1 MEKSL
6 TPTQPSKIQEKLKTI
21 KDTIKKTYT
30 KEQAAAMNPLALAYI
45 GDGIFSDLIRKY
57 LLGCGHQNVNF
68 MTKTS
73 INYVRA
79 SAQAQIIR
87 VLLPELSESE
97 ERMVKRGRNTASQV
111 PKNANPSDYRY
122 ATGFETLIGY
132 LFLCGETDRMDEL
145 VYKSIAVINHQ
156 SSKK

>member
-6 TPTQPSKIQEKLKTI
+6 TPTLQNTDNLETI
-21 KDTIKKTYT
+21 KTTIEKSYT
-30 KEQAAAMNPLALAYI
+30 IEQAAAMNPLALAYI
-45 GDGIFSDLIRKY
+45 GDGIFSDQIRKY

-87 VLLPELSESE
+87 ALLPQLSEAE

-111 PKNANPSDYRY
+111 PKNANPADYRY

-132 LFLCGETDRMDEL
+132 LFLCGESERMKNL
-145 VYKSIAVINHQ
+145 IYQSIDVINQ
-156 SSKK
+156 LNIK

>member
-6 TPTQPSKIQEKLKTI
+6 TLTPEPTENLKTI
-21 KDTIKKTYT
+21 KATIDRHYT
-30 KEQAAAMNPLALAYI
+30 REQAAAMNPLALAYL
-45 GDGIFSDLIRKY
+45 GDGIYSDMIRKY

-73 INYVRA
+73 IHYVRA

-87 VLLPELSESE
+87 ELLPELTEAE
-97 ERMVKRGRNTASQV
+97 QRIFKRGRNTASQV
-111 PKNANPSDYRY
+111 PRNANPSDYRY

-132 LFLCGETDRMDEL
+132 LFLCGETERMNAL
-145 VYKSIAVINHQ
+145 IVQSIAIINQ
-156 SSKK
+156 SLN

>member
-6 TPTQPSKIQEKLKTI
+6 TPTLQNTDNLETI
-21 KDTIKKTYT
+21 KTTIEKSYT
-30 KEQAAAMNPLALAYI
+30 IEQAAAMNPLALAYI
-45 GDGIFSDLIRKY
+45 GDGIFSDQIRKY
-57 LLGCGHQNVNF
+57 LLCCGHQNVNF

-73 INYVRA
+73 ISYVRA

-87 VLLPELSESE
+87 ALLPQLSEAE

-111 PKNANPSDYRY
+111 PKNANPADYRY

-132 LFLCGETDRMDEL
+132 LFLCGESERMKNL
-145 VYKSIAVINHQ
+145 IYQSIDVINQ
-156 SSKK
+156 LNIK

>member
-6 TPTQPSKIQEKLKTI
+6 TPTLQNTDNLETI
-21 KDTIKKTYT
+21 KTTIEKSYT
-30 KEQAAAMNPLALAYI
+30 IEQAAAMNPLALAYI
-45 GDGIFSDLIRKY
+45 GDGIFSDQIRKY

-73 INYVRA
+73 ISYVRA

-87 VLLPELSESE
+87 ALLPQLSEAK

-111 PKNANPSDYRY
+111 PKNANPADYRY

-132 LFLCGETDRMDEL
+132 LFLCGESERMKNL
-145 VYKSIAVINHQ
+145 IYQSIDVINQ
-156 SSKK
+156 LNIK

>member
-6 TPTQPSKIQEKLKTI
+6 TLTPEPTENLKTI
-21 KDTIKKTYT
+21 KATIDRHYT
-30 KEQAAAMNPLALAYI
+30 REQAAAMNPLALAYL
-45 GDGIFSDLIRKY
+45 GDGIYSDMIRKY

-73 INYVRA
+73 IHYVRA

-87 VLLPELSESE
+87 ELLPELTEAE
-97 ERMVKRGRNTASQV
+97 QRIFKRGRNTASQV
-111 PKNANPSDYRY
+111 PKNSNPSDYRY

-132 LFLCGETDRMDEL
+132 LFLCGETERMNAL
-145 VYKSIAVINHQ
+145 IVQSIAIINQ
-156 SSKK
+156 SLN

>member
-6 TPTQPSKIQEKLKTI
+6 TLTPEPTENLKTI
-21 KDTIKKTYT
+21 KATIEKSYT
-30 KEQAAAMNPLALAYI
+30 IEQAAAMNPLALAYL
-45 GDGIFSDLIRKY
+45 GDGIYSDMIRKY

-73 INYVRA
+73 IHYVRA

-87 VLLPELSESE
+87 ELLPELTEAE
-97 ERMVKRGRNTASQV
+97 QRIFKRGRNTASQV

-132 LFLCGETDRMDEL
+132 LFLCGETERMNAL
-145 VYKSIAVINHQ
+145 IVQSIAIINQ
-156 SSKK
+156 SLN

>member
-6 TPTQPSKIQEKLKTI
+6 TLTPEPTENLKTI
-21 KDTIKKTYT
+21 KATIDRHYT
-30 KEQAAAMNPLALAYI
+30 REQAAAMNPLALAYL
-45 GDGIFSDLIRKY
+45 GDGIYSDMIRKY

-68 MTKTS
+68 MTKTA
-73 INYVRA
+73 IHYVRA

-87 VLLPELSESE
+87 ELLPELTEAE
-97 ERMVKRGRNTASQV
+97 QRIFKRGRNTASQV

-132 LFLCGETDRMDEL
+132 LFLCGETERMNAL
-145 VYKSIAVINHQ
+145 IVQSIAIINQ
-156 SSKK
+156 SLN

>member
-6 TPTQPSKIQEKLKTI
+6 TPTLQNTDNLETI
-21 KDTIKKTYT
+21 KTTIEKSYT
-30 KEQAAAMNPLALAYI
+30 FEQAAAMNPLALAYI
-45 GDGIFSDLIRKY
+45 GDGIFSDQIRKY

-73 INYVRA
+73 ISYVRA

-87 VLLPELSESE
+87 ALLPQLSEAE

-111 PKNANPSDYRY
+111 PKNANPADYRY

-132 LFLCGETDRMDEL
+132 LFLCGESERMKNL
-145 VYKSIAVINHQ
+145 IYQSIDVINQ
-156 SSKK
+156 LNIK

>member
-6 TPTQPSKIQEKLKTI
+6 TLTPELTENIKTI
-21 KDTIKKTYT
+21 KATIDRHYT
-30 KEQAAAMNPLALAYI
+30 REQAAAMNPLALAYL
-45 GDGIFSDLIRKY
+45 GDGIYSDMIRKY

-73 INYVRA
+73 IHYVRA

-87 VLLPELSESE
+87 VLLPELTEAE
-97 ERMVKRGRNTASQV
+97 QRIFKRGRNTASQV

-132 LFLCGETDRMDEL
+132 LFLCGETERMNEL
-145 VYKSIAVINHQ
+145 IVQSIAIINQ
-156 SSKK
+156 SLN

>member
-6 TPTQPSKIQEKLKTI
+6 TPTLQNTDNLETI
-21 KDTIKKTYT
+21 KTTIEKSYT
-30 KEQAAAMNPLALAYI
+30 IEQAAAMNPLALAYI
-45 GDGIFSDLIRKY
+45 GDGIFSDQIRKY

-73 INYVRA
+73 ISYVRA

-87 VLLPELSESE
+87 ALLPQLSEAE

-111 PKNANPSDYRY
+111 PKNANPTDYRY

-132 LFLCGETDRMDEL
+132 LFLCGESERMKNL
-145 VYKSIAVINHQ
+145 IYQSIDVINQ
-156 SSKK
+156 LNIK

>member
-6 TPTQPSKIQEKLKTI
+6 APTETPESTDKLKAI
-21 KDTIKKTYT
+21 KDTIAKTHT
-30 KEQAAAMNPLALAYI
+30 REQAAAMNPLALAYI
-45 GDGIFSDLIRKY
+45 GDGIYSDQIRKY

-79 SAQAQIIR
+79 SAQAQIVR
-87 VLLPELSESE
+87 VLLPELSEAE

-132 LFLCGETDRMDEL
+132 LFLCGETGRMDEL
-145 VYKSIAVINHQ
+145 IVKSIAIINQ
-156 SSKK
+156 LFAVK

>member
-6 TPTQPSKIQEKLKTI
+6 TPTLQNTDNLETI
-21 KDTIKKTYT
+21 KTTIEKSYT
-30 KEQAAAMNPLALAYI
+30 IEQAAAMNPLALAYI

-57 LLGCGHQNVNF
+57 LLGCGHQTVNF

-73 INYVRA
+73 ISYVRA

-87 VLLPELSESE
+87 ALLPQLSEAE

-111 PKNANPSDYRY
+111 PKNANPADYRY

-132 LFLCGETDRMDEL
+132 LFLCGESERMKNL
-145 VYKSIAVINHQ
+145 IYQSIDVINQ
-156 SSKK
+156 LNIK

>member
-6 TPTQPSKIQEKLKTI
+6 TLTPEPTENLKTI
-21 KDTIKKTYT
+21 KATIEKSYT
-30 KEQAAAMNPLALAYI
+30 IEQAAAMNPLALAYL
-45 GDGIFSDLIRKY
+45 GDGIYSDMIRKY

-73 INYVRA
+73 IRYVRA

-87 VLLPELSESE
+87 ELLPQLTEAEQ
-97 ERMVKRGRNTASQV
+97 RIFKRGRNTASQV
-111 PKNANPSDYRY
+111 PRNANPSDYRY

-132 LFLCGETDRMDEL
+132 LFLCGETERMNAL
-145 VYKSIAVINHQ
+145 IVQSIAIINQ
-156 SSKK
+156 SLN

>member
-6 TPTQPSKIQEKLKTI
+6 TPTPPNADNLETI
-21 KDTIKKTYT
+21 KATIEKSYT
-30 KEQAAAMNPLALAYI
+30 IEQAAAMNPLALAYI

-57 LLGCGHQNVNF
+57 LLGCGHQNVNL

-73 INYVRA
+73 ISYVRA

-87 VLLPELSESE
+87 ELLPQLSEAE

-132 LFLCGETDRMDEL
+132 LFLCGETERMKNL
-145 VYKSIAVINHQ
+145 IYQSIDVINNLAI
-156 SSKK
+156 K

>member
-6 TPTQPSKIQEKLKTI
+6 TPTLQNTDNLETI
-21 KDTIKKTYT
+21 KTTIEKSYT
-30 KEQAAAMNPLALAYI
+30 IEQAAAMNPLALAYI
-45 GDGIFSDLIRKY
+45 GDGIFSDQIRKY
-57 LLGCGHQNVNF
+57 LLGCGHQNVNL

-73 INYVRA
+73 ISYVRA

-87 VLLPELSESE
+87 ALLPQLSEAK

-111 PKNANPSDYRY
+111 PKNANPADYRY

-132 LFLCGETDRMDEL
+132 LFLCGESERMKNL
-145 VYKSIAVINHQ
+145 IYQSIDVINQ
-156 SSKK
+156 LNIK

>member
-6 TPTQPSKIQEKLKTI
+6 TLTPEPTENLKTI
-21 KDTIKKTYT
+21 KATIEKSYT
-30 KEQAAAMNPLALAYI
+30 IEQAAAMNPLALAYL
-45 GDGIFSDLIRKY
+45 GDGIYSDMIRKY

-73 INYVRA
+73 IHYVRA

-87 VLLPELSESE
+87 ELLPELTEAE
-97 ERMVKRGRNTASQV
+97 QRIFKRGRNTASQV
-111 PKNANPSDYRY
+111 PRNANPSDYRY

-132 LFLCGETDRMDEL
+132 LFLCGETERMNAL
-145 VYKSIAVINHQ
+145 IVQSIAIINQ
-156 SSKK
+156 SLN

>member
-6 TPTQPSKIQEKLKTI
+6 TPETSDRLKAIQSTI
-21 KDTIKKTYT
+21 DTHYT
-30 KEQAAAMNPLALAYI
+30 REQAAAMNPLALAYI

-57 LLGCGHQNVNF
+57 LLGCGHQNVNV

-73 INYVRA
+73 ICYVRA
-79 SAQAQIIR
+79 SAQAQIVR
-87 VLLPELSESE
+87 ALLPELSETE

-132 LFLCGETDRMDEL
+132 LFLCGEVKRMNSL
-145 VYKSIAVINHQ
+145 ICQSIDVINKN
-156 SSKK
+156 SEI

>member
-6 TPTQPSKIQEKLKTI
+6 TPTPTSENSDRLKTI
-21 KDTIKKTYT
+21 QTTIDTHYSR
-30 KEQAAAMNPLALAYI
+30 EQAAAMNPLALAYI
-45 GDGIFSDLIRKY
+45 GDGIFSDLVRKY
-57 LLGCGHQNVNF
+57 LLGCGHQNVNV

-73 INYVRA
+73 ICYVRA

-87 VLLPELSESE
+87 ELLPQLSDAE
-97 ERMVKRGRNTASQV
+97 ERIVKRGRNTASQV

-132 LFLCGETDRMDEL
+132 LFLCGEVDRMKNL
-145 VYKSIAVINHQ
+145 IYQSIDVIN
-156 SSKK
+156 SISK

>member
-6 TPTQPSKIQEKLKTI
+6 TLTPEPTENLKTI
-21 KDTIKKTYT
+21 KATIDRHYT
-30 KEQAAAMNPLALAYI
+30 REQAAAMNPLALAYL
-45 GDGIFSDLIRKY
+45 GDGIYSDMIRKY

-73 INYVRA
+73 IHYVRA

-87 VLLPELSESE
+87 ELLPELTEAE
-97 ERMVKRGRNTASQV
+97 QRIFKRGRNTASQV

-132 LFLCGETDRMDEL
+132 LFLCGETERMNAL
-145 VYKSIAVINHQ
+145 IVQSIAIINQ
-156 SSKK
+156 SLN

>member
-6 TPTQPSKIQEKLKTI
+6 TLTPELTENIKTI
-21 KDTIKKTYT
+21 KDTIDRHYT
-30 KEQAAAMNPLALAYI
+30 REQAAAMNPLALAYI
-45 GDGIFSDLIRKY
+45 GDGIFSDQIRKY

-87 VLLPELSESE
+87 ALLPQLSEAE

-111 PKNANPSDYRY
+111 PKNANPADYRY

-132 LFLCGETDRMDEL
+132 LFLCGESERMKNL
-145 VYKSIAVINHQ
+145 IYQSIDVINQ
-156 SSKK
+156 MNIK

>member
-6 TPTQPSKIQEKLKTI
+6 TPTLQNTDNLETI
-21 KDTIKKTYT
+21 KTTIEKSYT
-30 KEQAAAMNPLALAYI
+30 IEQAAAMNPLALAYL
-45 GDGIFSDLIRKY
+45 GDGIFSDQIRKY

-73 INYVRA
+73 ISYVRA

-87 VLLPELSESE
+87 ALLPQLSEAE

-111 PKNANPSDYRY
+111 PKNANPADYRY

-132 LFLCGETDRMDEL
+132 LFLCGESERMKNL
-145 VYKSIAVINHQ
+145 IYQSIDVINQ
-156 SSKK
+156 LNIK

>member
-6 TPTQPSKIQEKLKTI
+6 TPTLQNTDNLETI
-21 KDTIKKTYT
+21 KTTIEKSYT
-30 KEQAAAMNPLALAYI
+30 IEQAAAMNPLALAYI
-45 GDGIFSDLIRKY
+45 GDGIFSDQIRKY

-73 INYVRA
+73 ISYVRA

-87 VLLPELSESE
+87 ALLPQLSEAE

-111 PKNANPSDYRY
+111 PKNANPADYRY

-132 LFLCGETDRMDEL
+132 LFLCGESERMKNL
-145 VYKSIAVINHQ
+145 IYQSIDVINQ
-156 SSKK
+156 LNIK

>member
-6 TPTQPSKIQEKLKTI
+6 TLTPEPTENLKTI
-21 KDTIKKTYT
+21 KATIDRHYT
-30 KEQAAAMNPLALAYI
+30 REQAAAMNPLALAYL
-45 GDGIFSDLIRKY
+45 GDGIYSDMIRKY

-73 INYVRA
+73 IHYVRA

-87 VLLPELSESE
+87 ELLPQLTEAEQ
-97 ERMVKRGRNTASQV
+97 RIFKRGRNTASQV
-111 PKNANPSDYRY
+111 PRNANPSDYRY

-132 LFLCGETDRMDEL
+132 LFLCGETERMNAL
-145 VYKSIAVINHQ
+145 IVQGIAIINQ
-156 SSKK
+156 SLN

>member
-6 TPTQPSKIQEKLKTI
+6 TPTPQNAENLKTI
-21 KDTIKKTYT
+21 KSTIEKNYT
-30 KEQAAAMNPLALAYI
+30 IEQAAAMNPLALAYI

-73 INYVRA
+73 ISYVRA

-87 VLLPELSESE
+87 QLLPQLSEAE

-132 LFLCGETDRMDEL
+132 LFLCGEIERMNDL
-145 VYKSIAVINHQ
+145 IYQSIDVINTLDAR
-156 SSKK
+156 

>member
-6 TPTQPSKIQEKLKTI
+6 TPENSDNLKTI
-21 KDTIKKTYT
+21 KATIDTHYT
-30 KEQAAAMNPLALAYI
+30 REQAAAMNPLALAYI

-73 INYVRA
+73 ISYVRA

-87 VLLPELSESE
+87 TLLPELSETE

-122 ATGFETLIGY
+122 ATGFETLLGY
-132 LFLCGETDRMDEL
+132 LFLCGEVERMENL
-145 VYKSIAVINHQ
+145 IYQSIDVINNLN
-156 SSKK
+156 KV

>member
-6 TPTQPSKIQEKLKTI
+6 TLTPQNADNLKTI
-21 KDTIKKTYT
+21 KTIIEKSYT
-30 KEQAAAMNPLALAYI
+30 IEQAAAMNPLALAYI

-73 INYVRA
+73 ISYVRA
-79 SAQAQIIR
+79 SAQAQIVR
-87 VLLPELSESE
+87 ELLPELSETE

-132 LFLCGETDRMDEL
+132 LFLCGETERMKNL
-145 VYKSIAVINHQ
+145 IYQSIDVINNLAI
-156 SSKK
+156 K

>member
-6 TPTQPSKIQEKLKTI
+6 TPNPDNLNSIKATIEKSYTI
-21 KDTIKKTYT
+21 
-30 KEQAAAMNPLALAYI
+30 EQAAAMNPLALAYI
-45 GDGIFSDLIRKY
+45 GDGIFSDQIRKY

-87 VLLPELSESE
+87 ALLPQLSEAE

-111 PKNANPSDYRY
+111 PKNANPTDYRY

-132 LFLCGETDRMDEL
+132 LFLCGESERMKNL
-145 VYKSIAVINHQ
+145 IYQSIDVINQ
-156 SSKK
+156 LNIK

>member
-6 TPTQPSKIQEKLKTI
+6 TPTLPNADNLETI
-21 KDTIKKTYT
+21 KATIEKSYT
-30 KEQAAAMNPLALAYI
+30 IEQAAAMNPLALAYI

-73 INYVRA
+73 ISYVRA
-79 SAQAQIIR
+79 SAQAQIVR
-87 VLLPELSESE
+87 ELLPELSETE

-111 PKNANPSDYRY
+111 PKNANPADYRY

-132 LFLCGETDRMDEL
+132 LFLCGETERM
-145 VYKSIAVINHQ
+145 KSLIYQSIDVIN
-156 SSKK
+156 KLNTK

>member
-6 TPTQPSKIQEKLKTI
+6 TLTPELTENLKTI
-21 KDTIKKTYT
+21 KATIDRHYT
-30 KEQAAAMNPLALAYI
+30 REQAAAMNPLALAYL
-45 GDGIFSDLIRKY
+45 GDGIYSDMIRKY

-73 INYVRA
+73 IHYVRA
-79 SAQAQIIR
+79 SAQAQIVR
-87 VLLPELSESE
+87 ALLPELSEAE

-132 LFLCGETDRMDEL
+132 LFLCGEIKRMEKLICQGID
-145 VYKSIAVINHQ
+145 VIN
-156 SSKK
+156 KLNKE

>member
-6 TPTQPSKIQEKLKTI
+6 TPTLQNTDNLETI
-21 KDTIKKTYT
+21 KTTIEKSYT
-30 KEQAAAMNPLALAYI
+30 IEQAAAMNPLALAYI

-73 INYVRA
+73 ISYVRA

-87 VLLPELSESE
+87 ALLPQLSEAE

-111 PKNANPSDYRY
+111 PKNANPADYRY

-132 LFLCGETDRMDEL
+132 LFLCGESERMKNL
-145 VYKSIAVINHQ
+145 IYQSIDVINQ
-156 SSKK
+156 LNIK

>member
-6 TPTQPSKIQEKLKTI
+6 TLTPEPTENLKTI
-21 KDTIKKTYT
+21 KATIDRHYT
-30 KEQAAAMNPLALAYI
+30 REQAAAMNPLALAYL
-45 GDGIFSDLIRKY
+45 GDGIYSDMIRKY

-73 INYVRA
+73 IHYVRA

-87 VLLPELSESE
+87 ELLPQLTEAEQ
-97 ERMVKRGRNTASQV
+97 RIFKRGRNTASQV

-132 LFLCGETDRMDEL
+132 LFLCGETERMNAL
-145 VYKSIAVINHQ
+145 IVQSIAIINQ
-156 SSKK
+156 SLN